1 MPLTLTRAAEGYDRM
16 AITVE
21 AFDQM
26 IEAGIIDADARVEL
40 IDGEIVPL
48 APAHLPHARACMRI
62 AAALMAAVPP
72 DLEVVDQVSVR
83 LGRTSELMPDLAVV
97 RRTASGGVLLPPDVA
112 LLVEVAGSS
121 VRRDLQLKPPIY
133 AAAGIPHLWV
143 VDLAARVTAVFAAPV
158 GDHWQ
163 MEAEVPFSAPL
174 PVPCAQDHALI
185 LDSLLAR

>member
-21 AFDQM
+21 AFDR
-26 IEAGIIDADARVEL
+26 IIAAGIIDADARVEL
-40 IDGEIVPL
+40 IDGEMVPL

-62 AAALMAAVPP
+62 AAALMGAVPP

-83 LGRTSELMPDLAVV
+83 LSPTSEFMPDLAVV
-97 RRTASGGVLLPPDVA
+97 RRTAGDGVLLPRDVA

-121 VRRDLQLKPPIY
+121 IRRDRQLKPPIY

-143 VDLAARVTAVFAAPV
+143 VDLTARVTAVFAAPV
-158 GDHWQ
+158 GGRWQ
-163 MEAEVPFSAPL
+163 AEDEVPFSAPL
-174 PVPCAQDHALI
+174 AVPFADGPALI
-185 LDSLLAR
+185 LESLLAR